1 MADHALLSP
10 SAAARWLTCTRSA
23 KLEEQ
28 FPVSSTKYTEEGTVA
43 HELAEL
49 EARKVTGYVTPEDYK
64 KTFTEISASE
74 YYDETM
80 QASAEDYA
88 SLVADYLQIRRGFS
102 PDAFPEFE
110 VKVDL
115 DKWVPD
121 GFGTADCLIIS
132 DGVMEVIDFKY
143 GKGVPVSALNNP
155 QMMLYALGAYE
166 QFKDLYEIDLIEMTI
181 FQPRLNS
188 RSTDSVSVKA
198 LLEWGENIVKPQALK
213 AINGEGE
220 FTPSEKACK
229 FCRAKNV
236 CRARADKF
244 VELFNDHKSE
254 TLSID
259 EVAELLNQADDMKAW
274 LSDLEQE
281 VTQNI
286 MTGVIVPGWKMV
298 AGRSNRKIS
307 DELAA
312 VDLLKKNGINEA
324 LLYEKKLIT
333 LTQMEKD
340 FGKKEID
347 ELLKDLIEKPEGKP
361 CLVKES
367 DKRPPLLFDPFKE
380 DNDVPVQQ

>member
-28 FPVSSTKYTEEGTVA
+28 FPVSSTKYTEEGTIA

-49 EARKVTGYVTPEDYK
+49 EARKATGYIEPDAYK
-64 KTFTEISASE
+64 MGFRDITKSE
-74 YYDETM
+74 YYDEVM
-80 QASAEDYA
+80 QASAEEYA
-88 SLVADYLQIRRGFS
+88 SLIADYLEIRKGFS

-110 VKVDL
+110 VKVDISN
-115 DKWVPD
+115 WVPG

-155 QMMLYALGAYE
+155 QMKLYALGAYE

-188 RSTDSVSVKA
+188 RSTDSISVKE
-198 LLEWGENIVKPQALK
+198 LLKWGEETVKPQAQK

-220 FTPSEKACK
+220 FVPSEKACK
-229 FCRAKNV
+229 FCRAKNI

-244 VELFNDHKSE
+244 IDLFENSKSE
-254 TLSID
+254 TLTLE
-259 EVAELLNQADDMKAW
+259 EVADLLNQADDMKAW
-274 LSDLEQE
+274 LSDLEEE
-281 VTQNI
+281 VVKNI
-286 MTGVIVPGWKMV
+286 TSGVIVPGWKMV
-298 AGRSNRKIS
+298 AGRSNRKIT
-307 DELAA
+307 DELKA
-312 VDLLKKNGINEA
+312 VDLLKKNGINET

-347 ELLKDLIEKPEGKP
+347 EILRDLIEKPEGKP

-380 DNDVPVQQ
+380 ETDVPIQ